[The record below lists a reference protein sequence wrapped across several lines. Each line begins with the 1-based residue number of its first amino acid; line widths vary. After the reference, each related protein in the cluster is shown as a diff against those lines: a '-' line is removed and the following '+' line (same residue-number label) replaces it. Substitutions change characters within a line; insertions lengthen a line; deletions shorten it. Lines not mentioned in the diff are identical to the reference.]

1 MDGGMA
7 KHSATPFDLGP
18 RCDPRV
24 FIFEYFLFSFFFI
37 PPSSWRAASAPLVCR
52 ILFTNPQASEQES
65 KRKRERERE
74 RNRHEFFCSKKNVP
88 VKSIDR
94 SNSRCPVFAIR
105 RRWRR
110 PSRPFIIIFFYFLG
124 FRRIVV
130 RCVFVGSCGDRIAS
144 PIVRGIAAE
153 FFCATPRAR
162 TSSDFLL

>member
-1 MDGGMA
+1 MLEYSNLPGLNVFRQEVGVGGAKGARVDGGMA

-74 RNRHEFFCSKKNVP
+74 RERERNRHEFFCSKKKRSSEV
-88 VKSIDR
+88 DR
-94 SNSRCPVFAIR
+94 PIKQSLSRFRDSPTMAAAVAAVYYH
-105 RRWRR
+105 
-110 PSRPFIIIFFYFLG
+110 FFLF
-124 FRRIVV
+124 FR
-130 RCVFVGSCGDRIAS
+130 
-144 PIVRGIAAE
+144 
-153 FFCATPRAR
+153 
-162 TSSDFLL
+162 L

>member
-1 MDGGMA
+1 MR
-7 KHSATPFDLGP
+7 SARIYF
-18 RCDPRV
+18 R
-24 FIFEYFLFSFFFI
+24 IFSVFLFFLSHHHLGEQHRRRWCAAFFL
-37 PPSSWRAASAPLVCR
+37 PTLKPL
-52 ILFTNPQASEQES
+52 S
-65 KRKRERERE
+65 KRVREIEKERERERE
-74 RNRHEFFCSKKNVP
+74 KGIATNSFVRKKNVP